1 MRQISLVLLTLIVSF
16 SAQAVIDVKNAN
28 YSDSWIDIIAPGT
41 GFDLR
46 IQRTYNSRTL
56 FNGMLGFGWCSDF
69 ETKID
74 ITPDNTIK
82 LTECGGGLEIV
93 YSKNA
98 KDSGAV
104 KKSIEQILAAY
115 KTQKKASATEL
126 KALKKK
132 LVADS
137 ALRNSLA
144 QNLKVGGK
152 TDKGVTY
159 KANGKE
165 FENIVYDGKDYTRT
179 LADGTKQVFNKNG
192 HLVGLYDKNR
202 NYLKINRKGETI
214 KSVVDNNG
222 RQLNFKFKK
231 GKLVEIVGPNKTK
244 AQYKFNGEN
253 LVAVTNMY
261 GNTYTYEYDNLHN
274 LTKINYPDNTSKILT
289 YNQDKDWVTSF
300 TNRKKCKETYDY
312 KLNPKDPYGN
322 YSSEVVKV
330 CDGKVVNKSK
340 FEFFYKDRPDGQGK
354 YLQRVITNN
363 NGKVEDTTYHELF
376 GKPIRVSKNG
386 VITTYNY
393 YENGFLRETREA
405 FVHKYYEYKN
415 KCEKVS
421 LARVKY
427 YRQSTDKKKPG
438 KVLAKTSKTA
448 YKYDEKRTCN
458 LIYAQNND
466 GMKIR
471 ISYDSKGRIDAL
483 KDQAKKV
490 VTIKYDNK
498 YNKPSIITRP
508 GLGSI
513 KLSYRQDGSV
523 NSIDSKDGREVSLQV
538 VNVFNNLLEVLG
550 PATSELAL

>member
-16 SAQAVIDVKNAN
+16 SAQAVVDLKNAN
-28 YSDSWIDIIAPGT
+28 YSDSWTDIIAPGT

-56 FNGMLGFGWCSDF
+56 FNGMFGFGWCSDF

-74 ITPDNTIK
+74 ITPDNTIN

-93 YSKNA
+93 FSK
-98 KDSGAV
+98 AV
-104 KKSIEQILAAY
+104 KGKKSTEKSIDAILAAY
-115 KTQKKASATEL
+115 KTQRKASASEL
-126 KALKKK
+126 KSLKTKIT
-132 LVADS
+132 ADAS
-137 ALRNSLA
+137 LRNSLA
-144 QNLKVGGK
+144 KKLKLSGS
-152 TDKGVTY
+152 TDKGVVY

-165 FENIVYDGKDYTRT
+165 YENIVYDGKDYTRT
-179 LADGTKQVFNKNG
+179 LNDSTKQVFDKNG

-231 GKLVEIVGPNKTK
+231 GRLSEITGPNKTK
-244 AQYKFNGEN
+244 ASYKYKGED
-253 LVAVTNMY
+253 LAAVTNMY
-261 GNTYTYEYDNLHN
+261 GNTYTYEYDKLHN
-274 LTKINYPDNTSKILT
+274 LTKMNYPDKTSKILT
-289 YNQDKDWVTSF
+289 YNQERDWVTSF
-300 TNRKKCKETYDY
+300 TNRKKCKETYAY

-322 YSSEVVKV
+322 YSSDVVKV

-340 FEFFYKDRPDGQGK
+340 FEFYYKDRPDGQGK
-354 YLQRVITNN
+354 FLQRVVSNN

-386 VITTYNY
+386 VLTTYNY
-393 YENGFLRETREA
+393 YDNGFLRETREA

-421 LARVKY
+421 LAKVKY
-427 YRQSTDKKKPG
+427 YQQNPKKK
-438 KVLAKTSKTA
+438 KSKLLAKTSNTI
-448 YKYDEKRTCN
+448 YKYEEKRTCN
-458 LIYAQNND
+458 LVYAQNND

-498 YNKPSIITRP
+498 YNKPNLITRP

-513 KLSYRQDGSV
+513 KLQYRADGTV
-523 NSIDSKDGREVSLQV
+523 DSIDSKDGREVSLQV

>member
-16 SAQAVIDVKNAN
+16 SAQAVVDLKNAN
-28 YSDSWIDIIAPGT
+28 YSDSWTDIIAPGT

-56 FNGMLGFGWCSDF
+56 FNGMFGFGWCSDF
-69 ETKID
+69 ETTID

-93 YSKNA
+93 YSKSA
-98 KDSGAV
+98 SKSSVDDSV
-104 KKSIEQILAAY
+104 NEILKAY
-115 KTQKKASATEL
+115 KTQRKASNSEL

-132 LVADS
+132 IVADAS
-137 ALRNSLA
+137 LRNSLA
-144 QNLKVGGK
+144 KKLKVSGK

-165 FENIVYDGKDYTRT
+165 FENIVYDGKSYTRT
-179 LADGTKQVFNKNG
+179 LADGTKQVFDKDG
-192 HLVGLYDKNR
+192 YLVGLYDKNR

-214 KSVVDNNG
+214 KNVVDNNG

-231 GKLVEIVGPNKTK
+231 GRLHQIVGPNNTK
-244 AQYKFNGEN
+244 ATYKFKGEDLA
-253 LVAVTNMY
+253 LVKNMY
-261 GNTYTYEYDNLHN
+261 GNTYTYEYDDLHN
-274 LTKINYPDNTSKILT
+274 LTKMNYPDKTSKIIT
-289 YNQDKDWVTSF
+289 YNQKRDWVTSF

-312 KLNPKDPYGN
+312 KLNSKDPYSN

-330 CDGKVVNKSK
+330 CKGKVVNKSK

-354 YLQRVITNN
+354 YLQRVISNN

-393 YENGFLRETREA
+393 YDNGFLRETREA

-415 KCEKVS
+415 KCDKVS

-427 YRQSTDKKKPG
+427 YRQKKTKKKTE
-438 KVLAKTSKTA
+438 KVLAKTSKTV

-458 LIYAQNND
+458 LLYAQNND

-490 VTIKYDNK
+490 VTIKYDSK
-498 YNKPSIITRP
+498 YNKPNLITRP

-513 KLSYRQDGSV
+513 KLSYRPDGTV
-523 NSIDSKDGREVSLQV
+523 DSIDSKDGREVSLQV